1 MSKESALKFLHTLGT
16 NEKAK
21 ELLEQRKP
29 ANEEEKIEV
38 YAEIAT
44 GLGEPTTAE
53 DFREAVKEAEERL
66 RKKTED
72 AAAGITQLE
81 EDAVEGVAGG
91 FYYVDEYD
99 LDKGF
104 ILVRDTC
111 VDDFTDTNCYFQD
124 GCNHVI
130 CGYHDCSGT
139 FHEDIR
145 GKLERE
151 HREIQKYRTACIMA
165 P

>member
-29 ANEEEKIEV
+29 ANEEEKNEV

-91 FYYVDEYD
+91 V
-99 LDKGF
+99 L
-104 ILVRDTC
+104 L
-111 VDDFTDTNCYFQD
+111 
-124 GCNHVI
+124 
-130 CGYHDCSGT
+130 CG
-139 FHEDIR
+139 
-145 GKLERE
+145 
-151 HREIQKYRTACIMA
+151 
-165 P
+165 

>member
-1 MSKESALKFLHTLGT
+1 MSKESALTFLRTLGD

-21 ELLEQRKP
+21 ALLEQRKP

-44 GLGEPTTAE
+44 ELGEPTTAE

-66 RKKTED
+66 RKKAED
-72 AAAGITQLE
+72 AAAGITALKDEDVE
-81 EDAVEGVAGG
+81 EVAGG

-99 LDKGF
+99 PDKGF
-104 ILVRDTC
+104 ILVYDTC

-130 CGYHDCSGT
+130 CGYHDCNGT

-151 HREIQKYRTACIMA
+151 HREIQKYRTACVLA

>member
-1 MSKESALKFLHTLGT
+1 MWMNMTWIRVLFWCA
-16 NEKAK
+16 
-21 ELLEQRKP
+21 
-29 ANEEEKIEV
+29 
-38 YAEIAT
+38 
-44 GLGEPTTAE
+44 
-53 DFREAVKEAEERL
+53 
-66 RKKTED
+66 
-72 AAAGITQLE
+72 
-81 EDAVEGVAGG
+81 
-91 FYYVDEYD
+91 
-99 LDKGF
+99 
-104 ILVRDTC
+104 DTC
-111 VDDFTDTNCYFQD
+111 ADDFTDTNCYFQD